1 MRPQLLISKRIY
13 PEAVEYLRERAEIEY
28 HDSDESYPPEK
39 LLEHLSDKHGAVSQ
53 VTDRFSDEV
62 MRALPALR
70 VISNVAVGF
79 DNIDVE
85 AATRHRIAV
94 TNTPDVLTETT
105 ADLAFTLLLAAA
117 RRVSEAERFLRAG
130 RWHGWGID
138 QFCGV
143 DAHGSTL
150 GILGMGRIGRALAR
164 RAQGFEMKVIYH
176 DAVRAPD
183 EIERKLAL
191 TFVPFENLLRESDS
205 ISIHVPLL
213 PQTRHLIST
222 PQLALMKNTAV
233 LINTSRGPVVDE
245 AALAEALERGEIA
258 AAGLDVFENEPHVEP
273 RLLALENA
281 VLTPHIASASTAT
294 RRKMCMM
301 AAENALTALDGKRP
315 PNLVNQAVFPAE
327 A

>member
-1 MRPQLLISKRIY
+1 M
-13 PEAVEYLRERAEIEY
+13 
-28 HDSDESYPPEK
+28 
-39 LLEHLSDKHGAVSQ
+39 
-53 VTDRFSDEV
+53 
-62 MRALPALR
+62 
-70 VISNVAVGF
+70 
-79 DNIDVE
+79 
-85 AATRHRIAV
+85 

-117 RRVSEAERFLRAG
+117 RRVGEAERFLRAG
-130 RWHGWGID
+130 TWHGWGID

-176 DAVRAPD
+176 DAVRTPD

-191 TFVPFENLLRESDS
+191 TFVPFENLLRESDF
-205 ISIHVPLL
+205 ISTHVPLL

-233 LINTSRGPVVDE
+233 LINTSRGPVIDE

-281 VLTPHIASASTAT
+281 VLMPHIASASTAT

-315 PNLVNQAVFPAE
+315 PNLVNQAVFPE
-327 A
+327 PE

>member
-1 MRPQLLISKRIY
+1 
-13 PEAVEYLRERAEIEY
+13 
-28 HDSDESYPPEK
+28 
-39 LLEHLSDKHGAVSQ
+39 
-53 VTDRFSDEV
+53 
-62 MRALPALR
+62 
-70 VISNVAVGF
+70 
-79 DNIDVE
+79 
-85 AATRHRIAV
+85 
-94 TNTPDVLTETT
+94 
-105 ADLAFTLLLAAA
+105 
-117 RRVSEAERFLRAG
+117 
-130 RWHGWGID
+130 
-138 QFCGV
+138 
-143 DAHGSTL
+143 
-150 GILGMGRIGRALAR
+150 
-164 RAQGFEMKVIYH
+164 MKVIYH

-301 AAENALTALDGKRP
+301 AAKNALTALDGKRP